1 MNELQRP
8 MFQMPTQNQQP
19 QPMGGITSGLEEAEA
34 VESTEALGGIA
45 SGIETLFQNIDNA
58 ETPKEIMD
66 AIRGTE
72 ASVEER
78 RTELG
83 QLVGKAD
90 ADKTPESV
98 LTIVQPLMTVIE
110 STGGISDL
118 DSEEAPVAP
127 NIGEN
132 NQMEAIARMMDD
144 EPTVTLQDGTN
155 PRGNPTMSG
164 LQAIN
169 AKMGTPMGLIQ
180 LAKSLAPS
188 TPSLSSFQ
196 SQYEDKPSAYKEY
209 GESLPY
215 LQLAKFGQ
223 ILGNS
228 PTVFGALTNPETTK
242 LADPIIQL
250 SLLQAKEKQER
261 EDKATKAFTEAKKS
275 AQTEQ
280 TKLLTPVISA
290 IAGKENKFVKLDN
303 EGILKVDTMGNASM
317 FKEPTVPTI
326 TVGSTVLQLNKETNE
341 YTPVYTKPGSNTKQ
355 YSTDKGSF
363 LIDFDK
369 QDKKGGFEV
378 TSLAGG
384 QTKAEIDAKFFK
396 YIDTGDGGGFA
407 IDTRKPTIVNEET
420 GLTDNNPL
428 FEVQGKDK
436 TTTQST
442 QAGLMIV
449 NETNP
454 DKSFLVPGTD
464 KREYLK
470 IGSKETGFKLFNK
483 FDGTSIDIA
492 GLEKVKPEFEKDM
505 DNLVR
510 QSVIINNPDQH
521 GNKTVEAA
529 QIRYNALANK
539 LLPPDNEFAK
549 LRDNQAE
556 AFKQNL
562 IKNSG
567 LDGGSIDIANRVEQF
582 KYNLNNDRIQKLTT
596 TATQYDGQKSLKDVY
611 SKMVG
616 KLQTDTADRVRNS
629 TALNRLGQL
638 QKLVS
643 ESTKTG
649 ATAPFRLAV
658 GKLLEGFG
666 IKSKVIDALGISE
679 AEYNDFQG
687 GTLANLELSSKIGSQ
702 FAVEFASSFPG
713 NLNESEVRLIE
724 NAGINLTTTKEGIE
738 IMSSIFRGQAERD
751 KAEQQIVNTYMADGK
766 NSSKSPMEIYGEIEG
781 KLIQYRD
788 GNPIVNEEITAKIK
802 GFTAEQPQQFIMDGG
817 SEVFK
822 VSPDRLKRYNLVKAS
837 GAKDLN
843 EFISRAGP
851 IQQYAKDSFGKNASF
866 NKDQLTRMYN
876 LYSPLALQTNPNY
889 EEKK

>member
-19 QPMGGITSGLEEAEA
+19 QPMGGITSGLDEAEA

-58 ETPKEIMD
+58 ESPKEIMD
-66 AIRGTE
+66 AIRGAE

-118 DSEEAPVAP
+118 DSEESPVAP

-132 NQMEAIARMMDD
+132 NQMEAMARMLDD
-144 EPTVTLQDGTN
+144 QPTVTLQGGSN
-155 PRGNPTMSG
+155 PGGNPTMSG
-164 LQAIN
+164 LQALN
-169 AKMGTPMGLIQ
+169 AKVGSPMGLIQ

-196 SQYEDKPSAYKEY
+196 SQYEDKPSAYEEY
-209 GESLPY
+209 SKTLPY
-215 LQLAKFGQ
+215 MQLAKFGQ

-228 PTVFGALTNPETTK
+228 PTVFSAITNPETTK
-242 LADPIIQL
+242 LADPIVQL

-275 AQTEQ
+275 AQAEQ

-290 IAGKENKFVKLDN
+290 IAGKENKFIKLDDG
-303 EGILKVDTMGNASM
+303 GILKVDTSGNATM
-317 FKEPTVPTI
+317 FQEGEDKTI
-326 TVGSTVLQLNKETNE
+326 TVGSTVLQLNKQTGE
-341 YTPVYTKPGSNTKQ
+341 YKPVYSKPGANTKQ
-355 YSTDKGSF
+355 YTTDKGSF
-363 LIDFDK
+363 LIDFD
-369 QDKKGGFEV
+369 QEDGKGGYKV

-384 QTKAEIDAKFFK
+384 QTQAEIDSKFFK
-396 YIDTGDGGGFA
+396 FISDGSGGGFA
-407 IDTRKPTIVNEET
+407 IDTRKPTIVNEDT
-420 GLTDNNPL
+420 GLTVLNPL
-428 FEVQGKDK
+428 FDVQGKDK
-436 TTTQST
+436 TSTQST

-454 DKSFLVPGTD
+454 DKSFLVPGTS
-464 KREYLK
+464 KKEYLK

-483 FDGTSIDIA
+483 FDGTSINVP

-505 DNLVR
+505 DNLVK
-510 QSVIINNPDQH
+510 QSMIINNPDQH
-521 GNKTVEAA
+521 GNLTVKTA

-549 LRDNQAE
+549 LRDDQAE
-556 AFKQNL
+556 IFKQNL

-567 LDGGSIDIANRVEQF
+567 LDGGSIDISNRVEQF
-582 KYNLNNDRIQKLTT
+582 KYNLNNDRIEKLTT
-596 TATQYDGQKSLKDVY
+596 TATQYDKQKALKTVY
-611 SKMVG
+611 STMVG
-616 KLQTDTADRVRNS
+616 KLQTDTAERVRNS

-643 ESTKTG
+643 ANTKTG
-649 ATAPFRLAV
+649 ATAPFRLAL

-666 IKSKVIDALGISE
+666 IKDKVISTLGITE
-679 AEYNDFQG
+679 AEYNEFQG

-724 NAGINLTTTKEGIE
+724 NAGINLSTTKEGIE
-738 IMSSIFRGQAERD
+738 VMSAIFRGQAERD
-751 KAEQQIVNTYMADGK
+751 KEEQKLINNYMSDKK
-766 NSSKSPMEIYGEIEG
+766 NSSKTSMEIYGDLEG
-781 KLIQYRD
+781 KLIKYRES
-788 GNPIVNEEITAKIK
+788 NPIVNEEITAKIK
-802 GFTAEQPQQFIMDGG
+802 GFTAEQPNQFIMDGG

-837 GAKDLN
+837 GATTLN

-851 IQQYAKDSFGKNASF
+851 VQQYAKDIYGKNASF
-866 NKDQLTRMYN
+866 SKEQLTKMYN

-889 EEKK
+889 KEN